1 MGWKIVRDGNEAWGR
16 AHGVSGQWRGSPHPK
31 TALLKKIFEEAG
43 EYAES
48 LDPEELY
55 DLRDVIDRL
64 VYLVDADGSAW
75 KRHVEKAARL
85 GMFNALVEWTP
96 VPKDVI
102 DEVYG
107 D

>member
-1 MGWKIVRDGNEAWGR
+1 MGWKIVRDNNQAW
-16 AHGVSGQWRGSPHPK
+16 AQKHGVSGQWRPSPDPVK
-31 TALLKKIFEEAG
+31 ALLKKIFEEAG

-64 VYLVDADGSAW
+64 ASIVDPNGTAW
-75 KRHVEKAARL
+75 KKHIEKAVLL
-85 GMFNALVEWTP
+85 GMFNDLTEWTP
-96 VPKDVI
+96 VPPDMI

-107 D
+107 